1 MEMQWRLER
10 TFLSLAFYG
19 HTPVTCGVRAAA
31 LAISHQTLFGSNC
44 KFTWISYHSSNITKE
59 TPLQHSTP
67 PLSLDL
73 LRAKH
78 KLKNKGAFLQFV
90 GHLSTDRMLLSKQA
104 TQLAATQVRFERV
117 LVSKQ
122 SISDQTPFG
131 NNCKLTGISND
142 LAISSRELSWLGE
155 RMFCPVIN

>member
-1 MEMQWRLER
+1 MPAWGSSQKLRWKWNGEELPVAGFLWAHTCHLWSACSCPCNFTPNTLWQQLQVHMN
-10 TFLSLAFYG
+10 FLSD
-19 HTPVTCGVRAAA
+19 
-31 LAISHQTLFGSNC
+31 
-44 KFTWISYHSSNITKE
+44 SSNITKE

-142 LAISSRELSWLGE
+142 LAISSRELS
-155 RMFCPVIN
+155 